1 MNPNRGSETPMTR
14 KKVSFSQIV
23 CKNPRMEQI
32 VRTAQRIA
40 NSDMLVLITGE
51 NGTGKETLAQA
62 IHNASDRAPGRFV
75 SVNCAALPDALLE
88 TELFGHEKGAFTGA
102 VYSRRG
108 KFELAQEGTL
118 FLDEVGDMSLTTQ
131 AKLLRV
137 LEERTAER
145 IGGGEPIPLDVRI
158 IAASDQNLHRQIKEG
173 SFRQDLYY
181 LIKEVHLDIPPLRER
196 KEDIPALVDFFIKMY
211 NKQYH
216 KSIVGISDAALQFLM
231 RHDWPGNVRELHHVV
246 KCAVLMNES
255 QEMIWLEHIPLDIH
269 LAETARS
276 SDEKADTKADELLEI
291 LSLDEAEKRHILRI
305 LEFTRFNKS
314 QAANILKISRPTLDR
329 KIEKY
334 QLHNIKVQEKISKS
348 L

>member
-1 MNPNRGSETPMTR
+1 MTR

-23 CKNPRMEQI
+23 YKSPKMEQI

-40 NSDMLVLITGE
+40 NSDMLALITGE

-62 IHNASDRAPGRFV
+62 IHYDSDRAANRFV

-102 VYSRRG
+102 VYSRKG
-108 KFELAQEGTL
+108 KFEQAQGGTL
-118 FLDEVGDMSLTTQ
+118 FLDEIGDMSLTSQ

-137 LEERTAER
+137 LEERVAER
-145 IGGGEPIPLDVRI
+145 IGGGEPVPLDVRL
-158 IAASDQNLHRQIKEG
+158 IAAADQNLHRQVKEG

-181 LIKEVHLDIPPLRER
+181 IIKEVHLDIPPLRER
-196 KEDIPALVDFFIKMY
+196 KEDIPLLVDYFIKFY

-216 KSIVGISDAALQFLM
+216 KTIMGISDAALQFLM

-246 KCAVLMNES
+246 KCAVLMNDS
-255 QEMIWLEHIPLDIH
+255 QETIWLEHIPLDIH
-269 LAETARS
+269 LSESARS
-276 SDEKADTKADELLEI
+276 AEEKAETKADELLEI

-334 QLHNIKVQEKISKS
+334 QLHNIKVQEKITRTK
-348 L
+348 